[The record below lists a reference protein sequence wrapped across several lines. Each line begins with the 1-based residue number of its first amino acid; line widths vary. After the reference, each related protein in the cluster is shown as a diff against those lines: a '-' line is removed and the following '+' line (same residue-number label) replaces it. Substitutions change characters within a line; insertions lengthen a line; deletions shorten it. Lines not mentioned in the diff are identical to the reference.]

1 METEKKIDAINSLII
16 INNDRSEGYKKAAE
30 EAKDSELKSLFTKFS
45 EQSLGFSS
53 ELRQFVPTSEEPDH
67 DETKNSGKLFRLWM
81 DIKAA
86 VTSND
91 RKAILSSCEFG
102 EDAAKNEYK
111 SVLEKSGEIP
121 AEALSVITKQNAEIL
136 KSHDQIKAMRDAA

>member
-1 METEKKIDAINSLII
+1 METKQTDAINSLII
-16 INNDRSEGYKKAAE
+16 INNDRAEGYKKAAE
-30 EAKDSELKSLFTKFS
+30 EAKDSELKSLFNKFS
-45 EQSLGFSS
+45 EQSRTFST
-53 ELRQFVPTSEEPDH
+53 ELRKFVPDSKEPDH
-67 DETKNSGKLFRLWM
+67 DETKNTGKLFRLWM

-111 SVLEKSGEIP
+111 SVLEKSEEIP
-121 AEALSVITKQNAEIL
+121 SEALSVITKQHAEIL
-136 KSHDQIKAMRDAA
+136 RSHDQIKSMRDAA

>member
-1 METEKKIDAINSLII
+1 METEKIDAINSLII

-45 EQSLGFSS
+45 DQSRSFSS
-53 ELRQFVPTSEEPDH
+53 ELRKFVPNAEEPDY
-67 DETKNSGKLFRLWM
+67 DETKTTGKLFRLWM

-91 RKAILSSCEFG
+91 RKSILSSCEFG

-111 SVLEKSGEIP
+111 SVLEKSAELP
-121 AEALSVITKQNAEIL
+121 ADALSVITKQNAEIL
-136 KSHDQIKAMRDAA
+136 KSHDQIKSMRDAA

>member
-1 METEKKIDAINSLII
+1 METQKIDAINSLII

-30 EAKDSELKSLFTKFS
+30 EAKDSELKSLFNKFS
-45 EQSLGFSS
+45 DQSRAFSS
-53 ELRQFVPTSEEPDH
+53 ELRKFVPNSEEPDH
-67 DETKNSGKLFRLWM
+67 DETKTTGKLFRLWM

-111 SVLEKSGEIP
+111 SVLEKSNELP
-121 AEALSVITKQNAEIL
+121 ADALSVITKQNAEIL
-136 KSHDQIKAMRDAA
+136 KSHDQIKSMRDAA

>member
-1 METEKKIDAINSLII
+1 METQKIDAINSLII

-30 EAKDSELKSLFTKFS
+30 EAKDSELKSLFNKFS
-45 EQSLGFSS
+45 DQSRGFSS
-53 ELRQFVPTSEEPDH
+53 ELRKFVPNAEEPDH
-67 DETKNSGKLFRLWM
+67 DETKTTGKLFRLWM
-81 DIKAA
+81 DLKAA
-86 VTSND
+86 VTSNN

-111 SVLEKSGEIP
+111 SVLEKAEELP
-121 AEALSVITKQNAEIL
+121 ADALSVITKQNAEIL

>member
-1 METEKKIDAINSLII
+1 METQKIDAINSLII

-30 EAKDSELKSLFTKFS
+30 EAKDSELKSLFNKFS
-45 EQSLGFSS
+45 EQSRGFSS
-53 ELRQFVPTSEEPDH
+53 ELRKFVPNAEEPDH
-67 DETKNSGKLFRLWM
+67 DETKNTGKLFRLWM

-86 VTSND
+86 VTRND

-111 SVLEKSGEIP
+111 SVLEKSGELP
-121 AEALSVITKQNAEIL
+121 ADALSVITRQNAEIL

>member
-1 METEKKIDAINSLII
+1 METQKIDAINSLII

-30 EAKDSELKSLFTKFS
+30 ETKDSELKSLFNQFS
-45 EQSLGFSS
+45 EQSRGFSS
-53 ELRQFVPTSEEPDH
+53 ELRKFVPDSEEPDH

-86 VTSND
+86 VTSAD

-111 SVLEKSGEIP
+111 SVLEKSGELP
-121 AEALSVITKQNAEIL
+121 ADALSVITRQNAEIL
-136 KSHDQIKAMRDAA
+136 KSHDQIKSMRDAA

>member
-30 EAKDSELKSLFTKFS
+30 EAKDPELKALFNTFS
-45 EQSLGFSS
+45 QQSRGFSS
-53 ELRQFVPTSEEPDH
+53 ELRQFVPNSEEPEH

-86 VTSND
+86 VTGND

-111 SVLEKSGEIP
+111 SILENSAEIP
-121 AEALSVITKQNAEIL
+121 AEALTVITKQNAEIL

>member
-1 METEKKIDAINSLII
+1 METKKIDAINSLII

-45 EQSLGFSS
+45 QQSQAFST
-53 ELRQFVPTSEEPDH
+53 ELRKFVPDSKEPEH
-67 DETKNSGKLFRLWM
+67 DETKTTGKLFRLWM

-111 SVLEKSGEIP
+111 SILEKSEEIP
-121 AEALSVITKQNAEIL
+121 SDALSVITKQNAEIL
-136 KSHDQIKAMRDAA
+136 KSHDQIKAMRNAA

>member
-1 METEKKIDAINSLII
+1 METTKIDAINALII

-30 EAKDSELKSLFTKFS
+30 EAKDTELKSLFTKFS
-45 EQSLGFSS
+45 QQSQTFST
-53 ELRQFVPTSEEPDH
+53 ELRKFVPDSKEPDH
-67 DETKNSGKLFRLWM
+67 DETKTTGKLFRLWM

-111 SVLEKSGEIP
+111 SILEKSGEIP
-121 AEALSVITKQNAEIL
+121 SDALSVITKQNAEIL

>member
-45 EQSLGFSS
+45 EQSRGFSS
-53 ELRQFVPTSEEPDH
+53 ELRQFVPNSEEPDH
-67 DETKNSGKLFRLWM
+67 DETKNTGKLFRLWM

-102 EDAAKNEYK
+102 EDAAKSEYK

>member
-1 METEKKIDAINSLII
+1 METKSIDAINSLII

-30 EAKDSELKSLFTKFS
+30 ETKDSELKSLFNKFS
-45 EQSLGFSS
+45 EQSRDFSS
-53 ELRQFVPTSEEPDH
+53 ELRKFIPDSEEAGH
-67 DETKNSGKLFRLWM
+67 DETKNTGKLFRLWM

-86 VTSND
+86 VTSNN

-111 SVLEKSGEIP
+111 NVLEKPTDIP
-121 AEALSVITKQNAEIL
+121 AAALSVITKQNAEIMR
-136 KSHDQIKAMRDAA
+136 SHDQIKVMRDAA

>member
-45 EQSLGFSS
+45 EQSRGFSS

>member
-1 METEKKIDAINSLII
+1 METQKIDAINSLII

-30 EAKDSELKSLFTKFS
+30 EAKDSELKSLFNKFS
-45 EQSLGFSS
+45 DQSRGFSS
-53 ELRQFVPTSEEPDH
+53 ELRKFVPNAEEPDQ
-67 DETKNSGKLFRLWM
+67 DETKTTGKLFRLWM
-81 DIKAA
+81 DLKAA
-86 VTSND
+86 VTSNN

-111 SVLEKSGEIP
+111 SVLEKAEELP
-121 AEALSVITKQNAEIL
+121 ADALSVITKQNAEIL

>member
-1 METEKKIDAINSLII
+1 METEKIDSINSLII

-30 EAKDSELKSLFTKFS
+30 ETKDADLKALFTTLS
-45 EQSLGFSS
+45 MQSMGFSS
-53 ELRQFVPTSEEPDH
+53 ELRKFVPSSEEPEH
-67 DETKNSGKLFRLWM
+67 DETKTTGKLFRLWM

-111 SVLEKSGEIP
+111 SILEKPTEVP
-121 AEALSVITKQNAEIL
+121 ADALTVITKQNAEIL

>member
-16 INNDRSEGYKKAAE
+16 INNDRSEGYMKAAE
-30 EAKDSELKSLFTKFS
+30 EAKDPELKTLFTTLS
-45 EQSLGFSS
+45 QQSRGFSS
-53 ELRQFVPTSEEPDH
+53 ELRKFVPNSEEPDH

-86 VTSND
+86 VTGND

-111 SVLEKSGEIP
+111 SILEKSGEIP

>member
-1 METEKKIDAINSLII
+1 METKNIDAINSLII

-30 EAKDSELKSLFTKFS
+30 EAKDAELKSLFTTYS
-45 EQSLGFSS
+45 EQSRMFSS
-53 ELRQFVPTSEEPDH
+53 ELRKFVPASEEPDH

-102 EDAAKNEYK
+102 EDAAKNEYQ

-121 AEALSVITKQNAEIL
+121 AEALSVITKQNAEIQ
-136 KSHDQIKAMRDAA
+136 KSHDQIKSMRDAA